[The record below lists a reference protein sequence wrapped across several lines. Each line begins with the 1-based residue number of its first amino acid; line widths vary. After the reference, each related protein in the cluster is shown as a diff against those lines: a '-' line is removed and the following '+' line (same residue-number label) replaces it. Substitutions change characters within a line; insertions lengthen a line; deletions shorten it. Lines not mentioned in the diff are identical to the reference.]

1 MSHNFENS
9 YLSEQ
14 TENVVSDNRIIRW
27 RRCDVHVWCFLFLSV
42 CFCCCFRIRCQ
53 NAAAFYKLN
62 KISYFSKP
70 CHHDEMWFASRMIA
84 SQHAVPGF
92 CINQA
97 AELTLNILYR
107 KLCKNWST
115 SRCRLPTLQSHAAVR
130 GPWAVRDQDQPRHQA
145 FSSPGTPAPSPLQP
159 RHTNPL
165 PSQGDT
171 VLVNQNAAKGN

>member
-1 MSHNFENS
+1 M
-9 YLSEQ
+9 
-14 TENVVSDNRIIRW
+14 W
-27 RRCDVHVWCFLFLSV
+27 CACVWCFLFLSV

-97 AELTLNILYR
+97 AELTLNILCR
-107 KLCKNWST
+107 KQCKNWST

-145 FSSPGTPAPSPLQP
+145 FSSPSTPAPCNPAPQPPPLKGRGTLSLSIKVLP
-159 RHTNPL
+159 RVTNF
-165 PSQGDT
+165 
-171 VLVNQNAAKGN
+171 QNDSENPGS